1 MEIGGVGVLGH
12 EVVEEYRG
20 DEGPLGYAHPHPTE
34 AGASQLELAVSLSPS
49 EEGRHQPDLVVAE
62 IGLENALKE
71 TLMGD
76 GVKGLREVKGHDGC
90 PGWRFMLV
98 RMALPSVYSI
108 HV

>member
-1 MEIGGVGVLGH
+1 MV
-12 EVVEEYRG
+12 R
-20 DEGPLGYAHPHPTE
+20 PPAPHGCGSEPTRTGSKPV
-34 AGASQLELAVSLSPS
+34 ARSN